1 MIWTLQGHPLHKPH
15 LCWENKSNCNINRSK
30 EREGYD
36 SLDRIELVVNW
47 GCGACQM
54 IDLIDFQK
62 QRLNNIMADELK
74 PRISK
79 MMHHIL
85 LPASEEV
92 VHNNDAVSPGHQLV
106 HKMAANES
114 RSSCHHNSERLPL
127 QTERKL
133 GARADDTTD
142 MLLFSCCYAAAL
154 VATTTFLQLHGGG
167 AATNIIYFR
176 NCVPHFPV
184 RRCSSRS
191 MIMLLVVYT
200 PHCVH
205 KLWLEEKEDR
215 RDGHTYHYEH
225 HSLLPAQ
232 ILHRLRQRPWLL
244 RRLRRVVPRL
254 LRNLR
259 PPVIQAHRRH
269 HFFPPPVSS
278 STGSGSCVGGARRS
292 ENNNNNSSSSS
303 NSSFFN
309 DPWRS
314 SLIKNFLSKKK
325 TQRLSHRC
333 QHKAPKASNKLQ
345 AKTKTFNKTLPRKSY
360 NNTRKLRRGE
370 RIFGVRCIWSSAGK
384 NSSSSNNTN
393 NSFKDHHPSQK
404 PPRSSSLKTKKIILI
419 FSCAR
424 KKERKKERKS
434 FSQRYQQKA
443 PKAF

>member
-1 MIWTLQGHPLHKPH
+1 
-15 LCWENKSNCNINRSK
+15 
-30 EREGYD
+30 
-36 SLDRIELVVNW
+36 
-47 GCGACQM
+47 M

-74 PRISK
+74 PRVSK

-154 VATTTFLQLHGGG
+154 VATTTFLQLHRRG
-167 AATNIIYFR
+167 AATNINFFR
-176 NCVPHFPV
+176 NCVSHFPV
-184 RRCSSRS
+184 RRSSSRS
-191 MIMLLVVYT
+191 MIMLLVVYI

-205 KLWLEEKEDR
+205 KLRMEEKEDR

-244 RRLRRVVPRL
+244 RRLRRVVLRL

-292 ENNNNNSSSSS
+292 ENNNNNNNS
-303 NSSFFN
+303 NSSCFN

-314 SLIKNFLSKKK
+314 SLINFFLSKKK

-333 QHKAPKASNKLQ
+333 QNKASKASNKLE
-345 AKTKTFNKTLPRKSY
+345 AKTKNKTLPRKSY
-360 NNTRKLRRGE
+360 NNTRKLRRGG
-370 RIFGVRCIWSSAGK
+370 RIFGVRCIWSCAGK
-384 NSSSSNNTN
+384 SSSNNNNN

-404 PPRSSSLKTKKIILI
+404 PPRSSLKTTKKILN
-419 FSCAR
+419 FSC
-424 KKERKKERKS
+424 ERKKEKASLKDINRKL
-434 FSQRYQQKA
+434 QKLSEKCEEKQKGK
-443 PKAF
+443 KASI